1 MKSTMAMTV
10 AILTW
15 SAGEAMRRR
24 PGNTGNA
31 SGVPVRVYYNFDRSV
46 TMDISLL
53 SGARMRASLILAQA
67 GIRLEWRLGKPAE
80 DEMGAQVLGIRFVPS
95 VPPALRTG
103 TDTQALAAARPY
115 GKGTTITVFDNRVA
129 AYLVPIGS
137 PDRANVLGHVLAH
150 EIVHVL
156 EGVARHSATGLMT
169 ARWTWRELREITR
182 NGLTLA
188 EEDRRLLRIRFA
200 SAVAVVAAA
209 TEGISR

>member
-15 SAGEAMRRR
+15 GAGEAMGRR

-31 SGVPVRVYYNFDRSV
+31 SGVPVQVYYNFDRSV

-103 TDTQALAAARPY
+103 TDKQALAVARPY